1 MAITRGVRQLVA
13 EADAAVKTVTVAAA
27 LERQEAGALIVDL
40 RDIRERAREG
50 FIPGSFHAP
59 RGMIEF
65 WVDPDSPYF
74 KETFG
79 EEREFI
85 FHCASGWRSALA
97 TKAVQDMGLAP
108 RLPHR
113 RRIHGLEEGRCAC
126 AADGGRPGTESLTV
140 RQRFLSLCARSKP
153 TRKMLVLLTSASTAL
168 SAKGQRRGAKR
179 PGHDPG

>member
-13 EADAAVKTVTVAAA
+13 EADDAVETVTVAAA
-27 LERQEAGALIVDL
+27 LERQQAGALIVDL

-74 KETFG
+74 KDVFG
-79 EEREFI
+79 GNREFI

-108 RLPHR
+108 VSHVGGGFTAWKKADAPVLRTDD
-113 RRIHGLEEGRCAC
+113 GREPRA
-126 AADGGRPGTESLTV
+126 
-140 RQRFLSLCARSKP
+140 
-153 TRKMLVLLTSASTAL
+153 
-168 SAKGQRRGAKR
+168 
-179 PGHDPG
+179 

>member
-1 MAITRGVRQLVA
+1 MTRGVRQLVA
-13 EADAAVKTVTVAAA
+13 EADDAVETVTVAAA
-27 LERQEAGALIVDL
+27 LERQQAGALIVDL

-74 KETFG
+74 KDVFG
-79 EEREFI
+79 GNREFI

-108 RLPHR
+108 VSHVGGGFTAWKKADAPVLRTDD
-113 RRIHGLEEGRCAC
+113 GREPRA
-126 AADGGRPGTESLTV
+126 
-140 RQRFLSLCARSKP
+140 
-153 TRKMLVLLTSASTAL
+153 
-168 SAKGQRRGAKR
+168 
-179 PGHDPG
+179 

>member
-1 MAITRGVRQLVA
+1 MTRGVRQLVA
-13 EADAAVKTVTVAAA
+13 DADAAVETVTVAAA
-27 LERQEAGALIVDL
+27 LERQQAGALIVDL

-74 KETFG
+74 KEVFDG
-79 EEREFI
+79 DREFI

-108 RLPHR
+108 VSHIGGGFTAWKKADAPVLRT
-113 RRIHGLEEGRCAC
+113 EDGR
-126 AADGGRPGTESLTV
+126 E
-140 RQRFLSLCARSKP
+140 RS
-153 TRKMLVLLTSASTAL
+153 A
-168 SAKGQRRGAKR
+168 
-179 PGHDPG
+179 

>member
-13 EADAAVKTVTVAAA
+13 EADDAVETVTVAAA
-27 LERQEAGALIVDL
+27 LERQQAGALIVDL

-74 KETFG
+74 KDVFG
-79 EEREFI
+79 GDREFI

-97 TKAVQDMGLAP
+97 TKAVQDMGLTPVSHIGGGFTAWKEADAP
-108 RLPHR
+108 VLRTDD
-113 RRIHGLEEGRCAC
+113 GREPRA
-126 AADGGRPGTESLTV
+126 
-140 RQRFLSLCARSKP
+140 
-153 TRKMLVLLTSASTAL
+153 
-168 SAKGQRRGAKR
+168 
-179 PGHDPG
+179 

>member
-13 EADAAVKTVTVAAA
+13 DADASVETVTVAAA
-27 LERQEAGALIVDL
+27 LERQQAGALIVDL

-74 KETFG
+74 KEVFDG
-79 EEREFI
+79 DREFI

-108 RLPHR
+108 VSHIGGGFTAWKKADAPVLRT
-113 RRIHGLEEGRCAC
+113 EDGREPRA
-126 AADGGRPGTESLTV
+126 
-140 RQRFLSLCARSKP
+140 
-153 TRKMLVLLTSASTAL
+153 
-168 SAKGQRRGAKR
+168 
-179 PGHDPG
+179 

>member
-1 MAITRGVRQLVA
+1 MAITRGVRQLVT
-13 EADAAVKTVTVAAA
+13 EADAAVETVTVAAA
-27 LERQEAGALIVDL
+27 LERQRAGALIVDL

-74 KETFG
+74 KDVFG
-79 EEREFI
+79 DDREFI

-108 RLPHR
+108 VSHIGGGFTAWTKADAPVLRT
-113 RRIHGLEEGRCAC
+113 EDGREPRA
-126 AADGGRPGTESLTV
+126 
-140 RQRFLSLCARSKP
+140 
-153 TRKMLVLLTSASTAL
+153 
-168 SAKGQRRGAKR
+168 
-179 PGHDPG
+179 

>member
-1 MAITRGVRQLVA
+1 MTRGVRQLVA
-13 EADAAVKTVTVAAA
+13 EADDAVETVTVAAA
-27 LERQEAGALIVDL
+27 LERQQAGALIVDL

-74 KETFG
+74 KEVFG
-79 EEREFI
+79 DDREFI

-108 RLPHR
+108 VSHISGGFTAWNKADAPVLRT
-113 RRIHGLEEGRCAC
+113 EDGREPRA
-126 AADGGRPGTESLTV
+126 
-140 RQRFLSLCARSKP
+140 
-153 TRKMLVLLTSASTAL
+153 
-168 SAKGQRRGAKR
+168 
-179 PGHDPG
+179 

>member
-13 EADAAVKTVTVAAA
+13 DADAAVETVTVAAA
-27 LERQEAGALIVDL
+27 LERQQAGALIVDL

-74 KETFG
+74 KEVFDG
-79 EEREFI
+79 DREFI

-108 RLPHR
+108 VSHIGGGFTAWKKADAPVLRT
-113 RRIHGLEEGRCAC
+113 EDGR
-126 AADGGRPGTESLTV
+126 E
-140 RQRFLSLCARSKP
+140 RS
-153 TRKMLVLLTSASTAL
+153 A
-168 SAKGQRRGAKR
+168 
-179 PGHDPG
+179 

>member
-1 MAITRGVRQLVA
+1 MGIARGVRQLVA
-13 EADAAVKTVTVAAA
+13 EADAAVETVTVAAA
-27 LERQEAGALIVDL
+27 LERQRAGALIVDL

-74 KETFG
+74 KEVFG

-108 RLPHR
+108 VSHIGGGFTAWKKAEAPMLRT
-113 RRIHGLEEGRCAC
+113 EDGREPRA
-126 AADGGRPGTESLTV
+126 
-140 RQRFLSLCARSKP
+140 
-153 TRKMLVLLTSASTAL
+153 
-168 SAKGQRRGAKR
+168 
-179 PGHDPG
+179 